1 MPDDISPFSI
11 RVPDT
16 AIEQLKA
23 KLSAA
28 SFTDRVEFSDDWN
41 YGAPLSDVKRLAKRW
56 EDGFDWR
63 EQEATLNQLPH
74 FTTPIEVDGFGKL
87 NIHFLHQ
94 RSSNAN
100 SIPLLFVHG
109 WPGSFLEVVK
119 LIPLLTASKGK
130 PSFHVVAPSL
140 PNFGFSDA
148 VQKPGF
154 STTQYAETVH
164 KLMLKLGYTSYV
176 TQGGDWGFMITR
188 LVGAKYPDHCLA
200 SHVNFVR
207 IHSPP
212 TFTQSPLLYLWN
224 SLTPYNSTDKA
235 GLARSA
241 WFRNEGFGY
250 NAEQSTKPST
260 LGFAL
265 ADSPVAL
272 LAWIYEKLQDWTD
285 DYAWDDDEVLTW
297 VSIYQFSKA
306 GPAAS
311 VRIYYETKHAEA
323 DQYAQGLQ
331 YVPQVKLGVS
341 LFPKDVVVPPKR
353 WAHSLGP
360 VVFAAVHKQG
370 GHFAAHERPEQLARD
385 LQSMFGTAGGAHDIA
400 KRFDASL

>member
-1 MPDDISPFSI
+1 MLPTLID
-11 RVPDT
+11 
-16 AIEQLKA
+16 
-23 KLSAA
+23 
-28 SFTDRVEFSDDWN
+28 N
-41 YGAPLSDVKRLAKRW
+41 LA
-56 EDGFDWR
+56 D
-63 EQEATLNQLPH
+63 
-74 FTTPIEVDGFGKL
+74 
-87 NIHFLHQ
+87 NIF
-94 RSSNAN
+94 
-100 SIPLLFVHG
+100 ITG
-109 WPGSFLEVVK
+109 PGSFLEAVK
-119 LIPLLTASKGK
+119 LLPLLDAPEGK

-154 STTQYAETVH
+154 STMQYAETVH
-164 KLMLKLGYTSYV
+164 KLMIKLGYNEYA

-188 LVGAKYPDHCLA
+188 HVGAKYPQHCLA

-207 IHSPP
+207 MHAAPS
-212 TFTQSPLLYLWN
+212 FWQSPLLYIR
-224 SLTPYNSTDKA
+224 SALTPYNALDRV

-272 LAWIYEKLQDWTD
+272 LAWIYEKLHDWTD
-285 DYAWDDDEVLTW
+285 EYPWDDDEILTW
-297 VSIYQFSKA
+297 VSLYQFSTA

-323 DQYAQGLQ
+323 DQYAQGLD
-331 YVPQVKLGVS
+331 YLPHVKLGIS

-353 WAHSLGP
+353 WAYSLGP
-360 VVFAAVHKQG
+360 VVFEAVHGRG
-370 GHFAAHERPEQLARD
+370 GHFAAHERPDQIAED
-385 LQSMFGTAGGAHDIA
+385 LQTMFGQGGGAYNVA
-400 KRFDASL
+400 KMFDPSL